1 MLRKTMLDDIESV
14 NRQRNVDNETK
25 LRRINDIKVLYEIR
39 LIINKKL

>member
-39 LIINKKL
+39 LIINKKF